1 MKNAH
6 ERFGVLE
13 YTKRMKG
20 TTTRIRLRLD
30 RFIGEVEEGL
40 NAKAHLISVLGG
52 DSDVGAIWAAVIEQ
66 NHFTVEAPGIDSI
79 TVSLGEGAQ
88 CFRGT
93 INIAGRRPVRHLVA
107 ISTELAKTR
116 PGADPQGRR
125 TILCDHDPTFVLY
138 RIAQRFGLP
147 VVPDWA
153 DWFNEELNRRGA
165 IKPLVG
171 LGCSPVLVSGTKKL
185 FLKWIRRGLRQK
197 RIEVPDCN
205 GPASWNLAHSFFR
218 VRETGL
224 EEESS
229 QEAGKESSA
238 IRAECGDTTSCESH

>member
-13 YTKRMKG
+13 YTKRMKD

-30 RFIGEVEEGL
+30 RFIGEVEDGL
-40 NAKAHLISVLGG
+40 NGKAHLISVLGG

-66 NHFTVEAPGIDSI
+66 NHFSVEAPGIDSI

-116 PGADPQGRR
+116 PGTDPEGKR
-125 TILCDHDPTFVLY
+125 TVLCDSDPTFVLY
-138 RIAQRFGLP
+138 RIAQRYGLP
-147 VVPDWA
+147 VVPEWA
-153 DWFNEELNRRGA
+153 TWFNQELTRHRMIQA
-165 IKPLVG
+165 IVG
-171 LGCSPVLVSGTKKL
+171 LGCSPVLVRGSKKV
-185 FLKWIRRGLRQK
+185 FLKWIGRALRQK
-197 RIEVPDCN
+197 RIAFPASN
-205 GPASWNLAHSFFR
+205 GPVRWNLSHSFFR
-218 VRETGL
+218 INQNDLKEGARQEISDET
-224 EEESS
+224 
-229 QEAGKESSA
+229 SA
-238 IRAECGDTTSCESH
+238 IQAEYTPSCESS

>member
-6 ERFGVLE
+6 ERLVVLE
-13 YTKRMKG
+13 YTKRMKD

-30 RFIGEVEEGL
+30 RFIGEVDDARNG
-40 NAKAHLISVLGG
+40 KAHLISVLGG

-116 PGADPQGRR
+116 PGMDPEGKR
-125 TILCDHDPTFVLY
+125 TVLCDSDPTFVLY
-138 RIAQRFGLP
+138 RIAQRYGLP
-147 VVPDWA
+147 VVPEWA
-153 DWFNEELNRRGA
+153 DWFNEELTRRGA

-171 LGCSPVLVSGTKKL
+171 LGCSPALVSGTKKW
-185 FLKWIRRGLRQK
+185 FLKWIRSALRQK

-205 GPASWNLAHSFFR
+205 MPIRWTLDHSFFR
-218 VRETGL
+218 VNAND
-224 EEESS
+224 
-229 QEAGKESSA
+229 QEATKPPEEDYPF
-238 IRAECGDTTSCESH
+238 RPP

>member
-13 YTKRMKG
+13 YTKRMKD

-30 RFIGEVEEGL
+30 RFIAEVDNER
-40 NAKAHLISVLGG
+40 NCKAHLISVLGG

-66 NHFTVEAPGIDSI
+66 NVFTVEAPGIDSI

-116 PGADPQGRR
+116 PGADPGGRR
-125 TILCDHDPTFVLY
+125 TILCDNDPTFVLY

-153 DWFNEELNRRGA
+153 GWFNEELNRRGA
-165 IKPLVG
+165 IKPLIG
-171 LGCSPVLVSGTKKL
+171 LGCSPVLISGTKKL
-185 FLKWIRRGLRQK
+185 FLKWIRRALRQK
-197 RIEVPDCN
+197 RIEVPDRN
-205 GPASWNLAHSFFR
+205 GPVRWSLAHSFFR
-218 VRETGL
+218 INQDDLEAGSRQEISDETSAMRVVEAPL
-224 EEESS
+224 CESS
-229 QEAGKESSA
+229 
-238 IRAECGDTTSCESH
+238 